1 MMAEVIVGMPMRAA
15 TVTAHAIALLCAR
28 YQDVHRQA
36 GIPMME
42 RLIADMPMA
51 AVTVTIV
58 VNRLQIHVA
67 AGREDITD
75 ITGKSV
81 GE

>member
-1 MMAEVIVGMPMRAA
+1 MGVLRQDIISMMAEVIAGMPMRAA
-15 TVTAHAIALLCAR
+15 TVTAHVIVLLCAR

-58 VNRLQIHVA
+58 VNR
-67 AGREDITD
+67 
-75 ITGKSV
+75 
-81 GE
+81 